1 VTQTIRL
8 LFDDC
13 LSKHAVAALAQLA
26 NFSRGQV
33 EIRHLVDFAMGGED
47 DEHWIPS
54 IPAEGWMIVT
64 ADRGKKNKGG
74 KLPIICQRCRITYVL
89 LSAALH
95 TKNTFD
101 RMRAVLAVWPDLLA
115 ASADER
121 GCGYLIRIKNQGRG
135 VQLDSIYRPPDAS
148 ERPKVQ
154 LGMGF

>member
-1 VTQTIRL
+1 MTQTIRL

-26 NFSRGQV
+26 GFSRGEV
-33 EIRHLVDFAMGGED
+33 AVKHLVDFAMAGED
-47 DEHWIPS
+47 DESWIPRVPS
-54 IPAEGWMIVT
+54 DGWIILT

-74 KLPIICQRCRITYVL
+74 KLPLICQRCRITYVL

-101 RMRAVLAVWPDLLA
+101 RMRAILAVWPDLLTV
-115 ASADER
+115 SVDEP
-121 GCGYLIRIKNQGRG
+121 GCGYLIRIKNHGRG
-135 VQLDSIYRPPDAS
+135 VQLDPIYRHPDAP
-148 ERPKVQ
+148 EAPKVQ